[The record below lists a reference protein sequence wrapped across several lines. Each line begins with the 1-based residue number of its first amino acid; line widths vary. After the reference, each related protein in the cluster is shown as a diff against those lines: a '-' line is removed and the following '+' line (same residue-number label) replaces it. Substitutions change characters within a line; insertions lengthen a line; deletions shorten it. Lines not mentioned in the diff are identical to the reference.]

1 MSYRLIA
8 FLISLSV
15 IFFILAHFTQSPTVA
30 SKTDQLGASM
40 LESEF
45 NQKLII
51 DVYEAMMHL
60 DQRGG
65 DWDQFDQEYFK
76 PACDANG
83 ISGTFQE
90 RRQTIETIAKHI
102 INNKVREDLS
112 KKPETN
118 FQKQTEEGFLENY
131 PQPLP
136 ESAYVNLP
144 EVVVTSTRSEGP
156 GSFSDALEIVNRD
169 GGGQKIVFRI
179 PETDIGYD
187 RNAKVWV
194 IEVPQHLFIFS
205 NKNLIDGFSQTQ
217 FAGDRN
223 PNGPEIVLL
232 NSIPGN
238 LDFVRFNGELV
249 FIAST
254 IHIYGCNQN
263 WIRGLGFLKQLSG
276 QFGQGGLGV
285 SGEGSGD
292 QVIAAG
298 NKLTDNVIGY
308 EPDGLTYN
316 NRGNDLYIDNDAIN
330 SLVENNR
337 ICDSFWPVEI
347 NGTTLGIELPQ
358 GNILRKNFIGT
369 DQTGTKRTQVSVYNA
384 NQNTTYPL
392 ASIVFQN
399 YQHNN
404 IIEDNII
411 AGSRAG
417 GIGQYNYFEGQMP
430 IGNIIRNNRIGIG
443 ANGENIAPPL
453 PAQFPENLGQPGVDD
468 PGFFASGIFVNKGD
482 QVYGNII
489 QGFGIS
495 GIHIRDWSGFA
506 NPDRNAQ
513 TVVRDNIILNS
524 QVGIQVGGI
533 TAPTFITNNRIE
545 NCSKGGIVVCNSTR
559 HPQSIFRY
567 GGTNREDDA
576 ESRVN
581 VPTENVMISQNQF
594 VNVGGP
600 GIALTSFTRSVVD
613 PDGGYQP
620 NLRTIEDPAGPN
632 RYQPSAQ
639 LRKAE
644 RKTDG
649 SVVLTGTATSPGT
662 LEIYA
667 SIRPALIQAPA
678 TDPMAYGLGQ
688 FLVSTPVSLGEFTVT
703 VPSSQA
709 QNRDAFTATIT
720 VGRNTS
726 EFARTIGFSNPDP
739 DPDTQKPVVQVL
751 TPVSGLTV
759 ESQVGAQI
767 AVTWTSSDNIGVTE
781 QSVTL
786 QGKRQGV
793 LFDQAIATG
802 LPAATASFQV
812 SIVENDAFTEGS
824 VLIAAIDAAGNRGE
838 GRSGLFTVVQPPP
851 PVDTVPPVVT
861 QVQLSKARVKR
872 KKDPNLTLS
881 WTSSDNTAVTSHD
894 VLYATDGGAFS
905 TTVVTGLAGTQQ
917 QFIWTLPSTLPKTKI
932 ARVKVIARDAAG
944 NTGEAIS
951 TSFVV
956 K

>member
-1 MSYRLIA
+1 MRKRYLI
-8 FLISLSV
+8 FLLFFVLSFCLHAERIHCNSLPPSETLLSGKMNGKLAANLNKILEMV
-15 IFFILAHFTQSPTVA
+15 ERREGSLKSFDQQYFQPICSKYGIEGNLETRKARVEILAHEWINL
-30 SKTDQLGASM
+30 QLA
-40 LESEF
+40 
-45 NQKLII
+45 NQL
-51 DVYEAMMHL
+51 A
-60 DQRGG
+60 
-65 DWDQFDQEYFK
+65 K
-76 PACDANG
+76 PA
-83 ISGTFQE
+83 TFEPLQQDNEGYLE
-90 RRQTIETIAKHI
+90 R
-102 INNKVREDLS
+102 
-112 KKPETN
+112 
-118 FQKQTEEGFLENY
+118 Y
-131 PQPLP
+131 PKPLP
-136 ESAYVNLP
+136 ESAYENLP
-144 EVVVTSTRSEGP
+144 EIVVTSTRNEGP
-156 GSFSDALEIVNRD
+156 GTLSDALDFANQN
-169 GGGQKIVFRI
+169 GGGRKIVFRI
-179 PETDIGYD
+179 SENDLGYD
-187 RNAKVWV
+187 KVAKVWV
-194 IEVPQHLFIFS
+194 IDVTKHLFIFT
-205 NKNLIDGFSQTQ
+205 NKVFIDGLSQTR

-223 PNGPEIVLL
+223 PNGPEVVLL
-232 NSIPGN
+232 NSIPGGSN
-238 LDFVRFNGELV
+238 LFKFNDEFVFV
-249 FIAST
+249 ASS
-254 IHIYGCNQN
+254 IHIYGGNQN
-263 WIRGLGFLKQLSG
+263 WIRGLGFLKQSNLLT
-276 QFGQGGLGV
+276 GQGGIGI
-285 SGEGSGD
+285 SAIGGGTD
-292 QVIAAG
+292 FIAAG
-298 NKLTDNVIGY
+298 NKISDNVIGF
-308 EPDGLTYN
+308 EPDGITYA
-316 NRGNDLYIDNDAIN
+316 NRGNYIYIDNDTKN
-330 SLVENNR
+330 SLIEKNQ
-337 ICDSFWPVEI
+337 ICDSFWPIEI
-347 NGTTLGIELPQ
+347 NGDLDIDQLPE
-358 GNILRKNFIGT
+358 GNIIRGNLIGT
-369 DQTGTKRTQVSVYNA
+369 NQLGTVRTPVSVYNA

-399 YQHNN
+399 IQRNN
-404 IIEDNII
+404 VIEDNII

-417 GIGQYNYFEGQMP
+417 GIGQYNYFEKHMP

-443 ANGENIAPPL
+443 VNGENIAPPL
-453 PAQFPENLGQPGVDD
+453 PAQFPENFGQPGVDD

-489 QGFGIS
+489 QGFGTS

-567 GGTNREDDA
+567 GGTNRTDDA
-576 ESRVN
+576 ESQVN

-632 RYQPSAQ
+632 RYQPSVQ

-678 TDPMAYGLGQ
+678 TDPMAYGLGE
-688 FLVSTPVSLGEFTVT
+688 FLLSTQVSLGEFTVII
-703 VPSSQA
+703 PSSQA

-726 EFARTIGFSNPDP
+726 EFARTIGFSTPDP

-759 ESQVGAQI
+759 ESQVGAQL

-802 LPAATASFQV
+802 LPAATTSFQV
-812 SIVENDAFTEGS
+812 AIVENDAFTEGS
-824 VLIAAIDAAGNRGE
+824 VLIAAIDAASNRGE

-861 QVQLSKARVKR
+861 QVQLSKAKVKR
-872 KKDPNLTLS
+872 KKDPSLTIS

-894 VLYATDGGAFS
+894 VLYATDGGAFA
-905 TTVVTGLAGTQQ
+905 TTVVAGLAGTQQ
-917 QFIWTLPSTLPKTKI
+917 QFVWAIPSTLPKTKV

-944 NTGEAIS
+944 NSGEAIS
-951 TSFVV
+951 NGFVV